1 MLDKIKGEI
10 RVFTREVESPT
21 GTMRVI
27 FNACVGST
35 KIVDEDENVNYINY
49 YMPINFSK
57 AVNKQVA
64 KVYKN
69 DSFDIIIKESWI
81 KAYVGKDELTHPIL
95 FVNDAKVITNDEDD
109 EEEDKPKP
117 KKASSKSTAKK
128 STKSTSKKSQKA
140 ELELVDY
147 DYLPF

>member
-10 RVFTREVESPT
+10 RVFTREVETPT
-21 GTMRVI
+21 GAMRVI

-35 KIVDEDENVNYINY
+35 KIVDEDENVDYINY

-57 AVNKQVA
+57 AVKNQVA

-69 DSFDIIIKESWI
+69 DNFDIIIKEAWI
-81 KAYVGKDELTHPIL
+81 KAYIGKDDHTHPIL

-109 EEEDKPKP
+109 EEEDNPKP

-128 STKSTSKKSQKA
+128 STKSTSKKSTKNS
-140 ELELVDY
+140 D
-147 DYLPF
+147 DDLPF